1 MATKKV
7 DILSSIPLFAELSA
21 KELTQIRSL
30 MTQVKV
36 PAGTTLT
43 REGQVGHEMLVIM
56 SGTASVSRGGQH
68 VATVGT
74 GDFQGEISILDGGP
88 RTATVTATTDME
100 LLVAT
105 AQEFNALLDASPMVA
120 RRILPALARRIRAL
134 SLAPT
139 H

>member
-1 MATKKV
+1 
-7 DILSSIPLFAELSA
+7 
-21 KELTQIRSL
+21 
-30 MTQVKV
+30 MTSVQVE
-36 PAGTTLT
+36 AGTTLT
-43 REGQVGHEMLVIM
+43 REGQVGHEMLVIV
-56 SGTASVSRGGQH
+56 SGTALVSRGGQQ
-68 VATVGT
+68 VATVGA

-100 LLVAT
+100 ILVAT